1 MEFKTVFQH
10 EGQEIGVTGHGTFQA
25 PDEQS
30 FQTLEEAKAYVHQQ
44 GLEER
49 AAVAL
54 NREVMTAKGDRL
66 TVRRIH
72 SGHGKWLTQP
82 SLGAL
87 SNYGSSSLTVYRP
100 GEAVTEL
107 LAAKAKLDAEVK
119 VIQDQLD
126 ERKFQLSPAHFRRG
140 DTSESV
146 ALKHQAFL
154 DWYNSQ
160 AS

>member
-30 FQTLEEAKAYVHQQ
+30 FQTLEEAKTYVHQQ

-72 SGHGKWLTQP
+72 SGNGTWLTEP
-82 SLGAL
+82 VADFR
-87 SNYGSSSLTVYRP
+87 YGSNTVFRP
-100 GEAVTEL
+100 SETVTEL
-107 LAAKAKLDAEVK
+107 LAAKVKLNTELK

-126 ERKFQLSPAHFRRG
+126 ERSFQLSSARFRG
-140 DTSESV
+140 DKAERITEM
-146 ALKHQAFL
+146 HQEFL
-154 DWYNSQ
+154 DWYDSQ
-160 AS
+160 DAS

>member
-1 MEFKTVFQH
+1 M
-10 EGQEIGVTGHGTFQA
+10 
-25 PDEQS
+25 
-30 FQTLEEAKAYVHQQ
+30 
-44 GLEER
+44 
-49 AAVAL
+49 AL

-107 LAAKAKLDAEVK
+107 LAARAKLNAERK
-119 VIQDQLD
+119 VIQAQLD
-126 ERKFQLSPAHFRRG
+126 ERSFSLSTARFRG
-140 DTSESV
+140 DKAELI
-146 ALKHQAFL
+146 AEMHQAFL